1 MCFLPYRV
9 IIEDMTIIT
18 AILIILGLV
27 VFESI
32 NSIDNAVINAEVLTT
47 VGPKARKWFLTW
59 GVFFAVFLVR
69 GLLPLLIVWI
79 ALPGMGL
86 WEAFTATFSGDPAVI
101 DAIESSA
108 PILLLGAG
116 VFLIFLFLH
125 WIFLEPKT
133 FGLRAEK
140 FFFENGVWFFAIT
153 SVLLAAIVW
162 YSLKINP
169 ILAFGAVIGS
179 TIFFIVNG
187 FKQNAEKAEMD
198 LRREHSR
205 SDMSKIIYLQM
216 IDTAFSI
223 DGVLGAFAFTLSV
236 PLILIGNGIGAYIVR
251 WMTISNIDRIK
262 KYIFLK
268 HGAMYSIL
276 FLGMVMLADGFGVHV
291 PQWVSPVITFVVIG
305 YFFLRSRAVIEVTI
319 HKI

>member
-1 MCFLPYRV
+1 ML
-9 IIEDMTIIT
+9 
-18 AILIILGLV
+18 LIVLGLTL
-27 VFESI
+27 FEAI
-32 NSIDNAVINAEVLTT
+32 NSIDNAVINAEVLST
-47 VGPKARKWFLTW
+47 VGQKARKWFLTW

-69 GLLPLLIVWI
+69 GLLPLIIVWI
-79 ALPGMGL
+79 ALPGMDL
-86 WEAFTATFSGDPAVI
+86 WQAFTATFSGDPAVI
-101 DAIESSA
+101 DAVESSA

-153 SVLLAAIVW
+153 SIMLTAIVW

-169 ILAFGAVIGS
+169 ILAFGGVVGS

-187 FKQNAEKAEMD
+187 FKQNAERAEMD
-198 LRREHSR
+198 LRRENSR

-236 PLILIGNGIGAYIVR
+236 PLILVGNGIGAYIVR

-276 FLGMVMLADGFGVHV
+276 FLGIVMVADGFGVHV
-291 PQWVSPVITFVVIG
+291 PQWVSPAITFVVIG
-305 YFFLRSRAVIEVTI
+305 YFFIRSRAMMGVSM